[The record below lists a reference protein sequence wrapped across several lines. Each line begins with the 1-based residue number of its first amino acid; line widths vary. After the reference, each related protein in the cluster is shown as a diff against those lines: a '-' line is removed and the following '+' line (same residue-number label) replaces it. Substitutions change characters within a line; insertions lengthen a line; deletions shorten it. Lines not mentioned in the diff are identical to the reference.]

1 MQPASDNI
9 QQRKPKDSNA
19 ESGDDVSQEI
29 PILGQTVASTVGAY
43 VFSTGKQ
50 KAQQALNIYS
60 HIDYLR
66 PYFDVEPKDVLN
78 RLIYSL
84 VPVDRRANMNA
95 LFTEL
100 YGPLMII
107 FTLCAILIYQMK
119 VASHSIVN
127 SLIKSVVY
135 KKFFEFK

>member
-1 MQPASDNI
+1 MQINPDSTI
-9 QQRKPKDSNA
+9 QQRRNTNQDEEQQNSTNSTSIPLF
-19 ESGDDVSQEI
+19 SQS
-29 PILGQTVASTVGAY
+29 VASSVGAY

-84 VPVDRRANMNA
+84 VPVHPSSVNLSFLNI
-95 LFTEL
+95 E
-100 YGPLMII
+100 
-107 FTLCAILIYQMK
+107 IL
-119 VASHSIVN
+119 
-127 SLIKSVVY
+127 
-135 KKFFEFK
+135 